1 MSLELDETERLVLAA
16 WLAIKPLG
24 SCSGTTDDRLRFY
37 KVYRALCSMVS
48 TMSLLERLAAATD
61 RADKADAIQP
71 ARESAREPTSQDVYD
86 KALEAYLPSQDVY
99 DKALEAYLLEW
110 NCGVRDEGR
119 FARLAAL
126 EQTVWAA
133 IVPGVVERPC

>member
-86 KALEAYLPSQDVY
+86 KALEAYL
-99 DKALEAYLLEW
+99 LEW